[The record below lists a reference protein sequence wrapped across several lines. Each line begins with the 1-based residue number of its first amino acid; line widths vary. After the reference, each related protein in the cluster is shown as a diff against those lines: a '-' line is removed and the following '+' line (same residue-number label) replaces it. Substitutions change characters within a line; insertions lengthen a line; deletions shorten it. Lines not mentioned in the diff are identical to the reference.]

1 MPHWKHLAKQQVKPL
16 AVPVLARLD
25 RRTQAQLAAAG
36 LFAGNASSTEG
47 TADTGYTLNS
57 FKELLPGLLG
67 VIATQHAEAR
77 EAARADARRDAELA
91 ELRREL
97 RTLREQLEQTLDGP
111 DLLAP
116 LAAAMDGLASQ
127 VEEARQTARQA
138 QDRVEFVRT
147 ETLLEVKY
155 GRKLQA
161 DGHRVASRILDQPKI
176 DAAGG
181 QLRLNIG
188 AGHLPRDGFV
198 NVDVRELPGIDVV
211 ADVMDLPFGPGEVH
225 EIRSEHLL
233 EHFPEERLRREL
245 LPYWRSLLGRGG
257 RLTAVVP
264 DTTTMLS
271 RHAAGEMSFEDLRQV
286 LFGGQEYEGD
296 FHFTAFTQDSLAA
309 LLQEAGFAEVKTLE
323 AGRRNGLCFEMEVLA
338 TVDNA

>member
-16 AVPVLARLD
+16 VVPVLARLD
-25 RRTQAQLAAAG
+25 RRTQAQLEAAG
-36 LFAGNASSTEG
+36 LFAGNASSTQA

-67 VIATQHAEAR
+67 VIATQHAQAR

-91 ELRREL
+91 QLRSEL
-97 RTLREQLEQTLDGP
+97 RTLREQVQHALESPELP
-111 DLLAP
+111 AP
-116 LAAAMDGLASQ
+116 LAAVVDGLTAQ
-127 VEEARQTARQA
+127 VAEARQVAQQA
-138 QDRVEFVRT
+138 QNRVEFVRT

-155 GRKLQA
+155 GSKPRPGGQA
-161 DGHRVASRILDQPKI
+161 VASRILDQAKV
-176 DAAGG
+176 DAAGD

-188 AGHLPRDGFV
+188 AGHLPRQGFV

-245 LPYWRSLLGRGG
+245 LPYWRGLLGPGG

-271 RHAAGEMSFEDLRQV
+271 SHAAGEMSFEDLRQV
-286 LFGGQEYEGD
+286 LFGGQEYDGD
-296 FHFTAFTQDSLAA
+296 FHFTAFTQESLAA
-309 LLQEAGFAEVKTLE
+309 LLREAGFTEVKTLE

-338 TVDNA
+338 TVDSA